1 MLAIELDP
9 NLEERLALLAKK
21 TGRSEEFFAREA
33 IIQHLENMEDY
44 YLALEASKAP
54 GRIYTSAEAKRELGL

>member
-1 MLAIELDP
+1 VIARGLGLSGI
-9 NLEERLALLAKK
+9 AKK

-33 IIQHLENMEDY
+33 IAQHLQDLEDY
-44 YLALEASKAP
+44 YLALEASKTP